1 MAIKRI
7 WSFFLFVLT
16 VQMAFALVQF
26 DEPVDFTTSTKR
38 ISSSEVEITFTGN
51 IAEGWHVYSTDGAS
65 GGPTP
70 ATVHFDLKQGVEPLG
85 KLQAIGDEV
94 EKNDPVFD
102 MKVRYFENRVSFV
115 QRLRL
120 VSSEY
125 TAKGYLEYGACNDK
139 SCMPPM
145 QVEFALKGNDG
156 PAALPVE
163 SQQNNLPSE
172 GTAESGIVEKA
183 DTAVVGAV
191 PERIKAAWW
200 SPSIDE
206 LRAFEETDV
215 EKRGLAIV
223 FLLGFLGGFIA
234 LLTPCVWPVIPMT
247 VSFFLHRSGNRR
259 KALRESVLY
268 GLSIVVI
275 YVGFGLALTLWRGAN
290 ALNALSTSAAFN
302 LFFFV
307 LLLLFAASFFGG
319 FEISLPSSW
328 NNKINQK
335 ADTTKGLLSIFLM
348 AFTLVLVSFSCTG
361 PIIGFLLAGIS
372 ADGNILSPA
381 VGMSGFALAL
391 AFPFAL
397 FALFPAWLKRMPK
410 SGGWMNVVK
419 VTLGFI
425 ELAFALKFL
434 SVADMAYGWR
444 LLDREVFLS
453 LWIVIF
459 ALLGLYLLGKIRF
472 RGDDEQTHTGVMRFF
487 FGVLSLAFAVYM
499 LPGLWGAPLKAVSAF
514 APPLYTQ
521 DFNLEK
527 SVVEPHFKD
536 YEAGMAYA
544 RKKGKPVL
552 LDFTGYGCVN
562 CRKMEMAVW
571 NNPRVKEILENDYV
585 VVSLYVDDKT
595 PLPQPLTITEQ
606 GKHRI
611 LRTVGDKW
619 SYLERSKFGAGAQ
632 PFYVPVDNEGHPL
645 NGSYAYD
652 EDADKYAKFLE
663 TGIENYKQKT
673 AVQDAASKSVIQAN
687 GRSNGVQGL

>member
-1 MAIKRI
+1 MYRDNKYDMAIKRI
-7 WSFFLFVLT
+7 LSSFLFVLT
-16 VQMAFALVQF
+16 VQMAFAMAQF
-26 DEPVDFTTSTKR
+26 DEPANFTTSTKR

-51 IAEGWHVYSTDGAS
+51 IAEGWHVYSTGGAS

-85 KLQAIGDEV
+85 KLRAVGDEV
-94 EKNDPVFD
+94 EKMDPVFN
-102 MKVRYFENRVSFV
+102 MRVRYFENRVSFV

-120 VSSEY
+120 VASEFS
-125 TAKGYLEYGACNDK
+125 AKGYLEYGACNDK
-139 SCMPPM
+139 SCVPPM

-156 PAALPVE
+156 PAPLHAEP
-163 SQQNNLPSE
+163 QQSNLP
-172 GTAESGIVEKA
+172 AEEAADARAVDKA
-183 DTAVVGAV
+183 DTVAVGHVS
-191 PERIKAAWW
+191 EKIKEAWW
-200 SPSIDE
+200 SPSIEE
-206 LRAFEETDV
+206 LHAFEGSDV
-215 EKRGLAIV
+215 EKRGLAVV
-223 FLLGFLGGFIA
+223 FLLGFLGGLVA

-259 KALRESVLY
+259 KALRESILY

-307 LLLLFAASFFGG
+307 LLLLFAASFLGG

-328 NNKINQK
+328 NNKVNQK
-335 ADTTKGLLSIFLM
+335 ADTTKGLFGIFLM

-372 ADGNILSPA
+372 TNGNILSPA
-381 VGMSGFALAL
+381 LGMLGFALAL
-391 AFPFAL
+391 AFPFAV
-397 FALFPAWLKRMPK
+397 FALFPTWLKKMPK

-459 ALLGLYLLGKIRF
+459 ALLGFYLLGKIRF
-472 RGDDEQTHTGVMRFF
+472 RGDDEQAHTGVMRFF
-487 FGVLSLAFAVYM
+487 LGLLSLAFAVYM

-536 YEAGMAYA
+536 YETGMAYA
-544 RKKGKPVL
+544 REKGKPVL

-571 NNPRVKEILENDYV
+571 NNPQVKGILENDYV
-585 VVSLYVDDKT
+585 LISLYVDDKT
-595 PLPQPLTITEQ
+595 PLPHPLTITEQ
-606 GKHRI
+606 GKRRV

-619 SYLERSKFGAGAQ
+619 SFLERSKFGAGAQ
-632 PFYVPVDNEGHPL
+632 PFYVPIDNEGHPL
-645 NGSYAYD
+645 NRSYAFD
-652 EDADKYAKFLE
+652 EDADKYVRFLK
-663 TGIENYKQKT
+663 TGIENYHQKS
-673 AVQDAASKSVIQAN
+673 VGQNHASKSVIQAN
-687 GRSNGVQGL
+687 